1 MIQTDK
7 SKNKKF
13 YQNKKEYIAL
23 LYIVGFIG
31 MLLLIVGILVTRKAP
46 KEQKN
51 DYHFIRIDDQFT
63 LSPDGGEP
71 VKLNQLGQNMNPETG
86 SLSIYY
92 QLPEL
97 QEDVSLIYRTKDI
110 YSELLIDGETIYQT
124 SVYESK
130 FYNRSPGNLRNI
142 VKISSR
148 QSGKVLEIRI
158 FMVYDTNAVTLDSVY
173 LGDKAD
179 IIIYIF
185 ESQIFEILISLFLVL
200 LGVVL
205 VIIEVLPTYGKT
217 RKNHGFLWIGMFALQ
232 TGVWSLLETNILQ
245 FVVHDMRI
253 LQFISNMLMITD
265 TMPLLLYLNAEYQL
279 FKNKYIRTLGYLA
292 TGFIICAVLVQYSGI
307 GDLHKMLNV
316 SIFLMMIEDIV
327 LFIAVIKKLINLSKE
342 HKPYLNCVL
351 QIIGISSL
359 WFFGIFES
367 IRSLH
372 EDRIDRAGLIRIG
385 MLLLCFFFALSNQIE
400 TYRILEQGLKYDFV
414 RKLAYQDGLTGLG
427 NRTAY
432 LETIQ
437 ELEKKELTKEAIGII
452 YLDINNLKTVNDTIG
467 HESGDD
473 LIRIAGNIIKD
484 SFGHQGKT
492 FRIGGDEFCVL
503 MTGTNLMER
512 YEHAN
517 GVFIQLIEE
526 VNQAQWYP
534 FIVQIAHGFAICREL
549 NHESIDSAIAEADGA
564 MYENK
569 QKLKFG

>member
-46 KEQKN
+46 NEQKN

-279 FKNKYIRTLGYLA
+279 FKNKYIRTLGYFA
-292 TGFIICAVLVQYSGI
+292 TGYIICAVLVQYSGI

-372 EDRIDRAGLIRIG
+372 EDRIDRAGLIRFG